1 MAASLFLPFP
11 QDVDLSSVDGVV
23 AVGGDGTFNEI
34 ANALIRRVNAE
45 NKVDVDDPESRLRG
59 LDTRIGIIPCGSTD
73 CMAFST
79 MGKTVA
85 AFVNVLLRRD
95 CGSFSC
101 TKCVNFG
108 GKMRK

>member
-1 MAASLFLPFP
+1 MQDAASLFLPFP

-79 MGKTVA
+79 MGKRVA
-85 AFVNVLLRRD
+85 VFVIVSVLLRRV
-95 CGSFSC
+95 SLVN
-101 TKCVNFG
+101 VNFG
-108 GKMRK
+108 EKMRK